1 MKNGEKKKVLV
12 TLPMDLVHIIDIQAK
27 RSIRSFN
34 SQIIALVKIGLAN
47 EKPEHEALANAD
59 ELISQSVNKKHKSF
73 F

>member
-1 MKNGEKKKVLV
+1 MKDEEKKKVLV
-12 TLPMDLVHIIDIQAK
+12 TLPMDLVHVIDIQAK

-34 SQIIALVKIGLAN
+34 SQIIALIKMGLAN

-59 ELISQSVNKKHKSF
+59 EIISQSEYKKHKRF